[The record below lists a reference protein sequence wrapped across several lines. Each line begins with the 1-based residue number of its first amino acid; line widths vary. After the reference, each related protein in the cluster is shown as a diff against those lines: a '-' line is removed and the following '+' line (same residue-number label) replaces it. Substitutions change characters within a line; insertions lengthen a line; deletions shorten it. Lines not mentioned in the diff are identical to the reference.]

1 MIKWYGILM
10 WKWYNDQ
17 MWYDNDNVVKIK
29 LVMIMMTMWIMWN
42 DIIYDDMM
50 HMMKIYTKQKL
61 RSMLAK
67 HWPQNY

>member
-10 WKWYNDQ
+10 WKWYNDK
-17 MWYDNDNVVKIK
+17 MWYNYDNVVKIK

-50 HMMKIYTKQKL
+50 HMMKIL
-61 RSMLAK
+61 RSMLVK
-67 HWPQNY
+67 HWPQSY